1 MRLDKYLKVSRLIK
15 RRTVANEACDGGR
28 VMINDKPAKA
38 STNVKEG
45 DIITIDVASRTMN
58 VELSDEEL
66 AKRKANFSWTFPA
79 EKYPRFLRLFVKN
92 VGSMAKGGIWE

>member
-1 MRLDKYLKVSRLIK
+1 
-15 RRTVANEACDGGR
+15 
-28 VMINDKPAKA
+28 MI
-38 STNVKEG
+38 E
-45 DIITIDVASRTMN
+45 IDVQKRTMN

-66 AKRKANFSWTFPA
+66 VQRKKDFSWTFPA